1 MKTNTAKLRLL
12 ALLLATGLFG
22 GPLFSQPT
30 NAPRLDPTTGLPEIS
45 PAQPGVINPATGLP
59 KTAPF
64 HPVVINPAT
73 GLPVSGASKSTP
85 DTALNAAYQTAN
97 DVHELISNGRYEEAL
112 QRCLALHGQH
122 PTGSSLIP
130 VLNDWIELGR
140 RFPKAKDA
148 LLQIRDHDTREFSEG
163 RGYFELFSEVNAING
178 ALHQEDMTYA
188 LFKTVERRDP
198 QLAQQCYFVAE
209 SQLVQKGEYETCR
222 KYLGDPQFR
231 FETARNFYAME
242 LQSQKHMAEA
252 HQMATQQL
260 AEFNRSRGWTNAP
273 VYSPRDNSAMMIKSA
288 GDRFVGQVRQLIEI
302 LVATGGKS
310 DAEAIRDEALTIL
323 DDPRLK
329 SSVSDAEQK
338 TGK

>member
-1 MKTNTAKLRLL
+1 MKTIPAKLQIT
-12 ALLLATGLFG
+12 LLLSATVLFG
-22 GPLFSQPT
+22 GPVFSPPA
-30 NAPRLDPTTGLPEIS
+30 NAQRINLATGMPES
-45 PAQPGVINPATGLP
+45 APAQPGVVNPATGLP
-59 KTAPF
+59 A
-64 HPVVINPAT
+64 
-73 GLPVSGASKSTP
+73 SGTNQFTP
-85 DTALNAAYQTAN
+85 DAALAAAYQTHH
-97 DVHELISNGRYEEAL
+97 DVSQLISYGRYEEAL
-112 QRCLALHGQH
+112 QCCVAFHEQCKTSG
-122 PTGSSLIP
+122 SLIP
-130 VLNDWIELGR
+130 LLNDWIELGR
-140 RFPKAKDA
+140 RFPKAKEA
-148 LLQIRDHDTREFSEG
+148 LIQIRDHDTREFSEG